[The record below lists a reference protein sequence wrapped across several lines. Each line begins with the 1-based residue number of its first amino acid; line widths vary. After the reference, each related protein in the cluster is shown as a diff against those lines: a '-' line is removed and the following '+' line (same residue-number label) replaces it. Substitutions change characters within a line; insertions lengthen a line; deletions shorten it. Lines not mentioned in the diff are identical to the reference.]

1 MELLGQGEGRF
12 ISAKGRALVK
22 DKDQC
27 TKHTQNWKGL
37 LDVKDFLR
45 KVVST
50 ELVASH
56 LF

>member
-1 MELLGQGEGRF
+1 MLGQGEGRF